1 MATNK
6 RSLSVIAPKNC
17 ENYSVNLSCQVCIM
31 SKPKSP
37 FTRAQ
42 LLPQEETLEVS
53 KQRGNLYIGIP
64 KEAYFQEKR
73 ICLTP
78 DAVNAIVNNGHRVL
92 IENGAGDEA
101 GFSDNDYSEAGAE
114 LTSDKNKVFGC
125 PMVLKVEPP
134 TLEELELI
142 KPKTVLISALQLKTR
157 QKSYFDAL
165 AKKKITALAFEFL
178 KDEDHSYP
186 AVKALSEI
194 AGTASVLIAAELMVN
209 AKKGNGLL
217 FGNISGVPPIEVVV
231 IGAGT
236 VGEFAVRS
244 ALGLGANVKVFD
256 SSITKLRTIQTNV
269 GRILYTST
277 IQPKNLMK
285 ALLRCDVAIGAVR
298 GQNRAPI
305 LVTEEMVRNMKKGA
319 VIIDVCVDMGGCF
332 ETTEM
337 TSHDNPTVIKHE
349 VIHYGVPN
357 IPARYPKTASVSI
370 SNIFTPYILEIA
382 ESGGLENA
390 IRFDNGLKNG
400 LYFYRGILT
409 NKAVADWFD
418 MPYSDLNLLIF

>member
-1 MATNK
+1 MPN
-6 RSLSVIAPKNC
+6 
-17 ENYSVNLSCQVCIM
+17 
-31 SKPKSP
+31 PKSP
-37 FTRAQ
+37 FTKSQ
-42 LLPQEETLEVS
+42 LLPQEETLEIARQ
-53 KQRGNLYIGIP
+53 KGELFIGIP

-78 DAVNAIVNNGHRVL
+78 DAVNAIVSNGHRVL
-92 IENGAGDEA
+92 MEKGAGEEA
-101 GFSDNDYSEAGAE
+101 GFTDTDYSEAGAQI
-114 LTSDKNKVFGC
+114 TSDTKKVFGC
-125 PMVLKVEPP
+125 PLVLKVEPP
-134 TLEELELI
+134 TLKELELI
-142 KPKTVLISALQLKTR
+142 NPKTVLISALQLKTR
-157 QKSYFDAL
+157 KIEYFETL
-165 AKKKITALAFEFL
+165 AKKKITALAFEFI
-178 KDEDHSYP
+178 KDEDQSYP
-186 AVKALSEI
+186 LVKALSEI

-209 AKKGNGLL
+209 AAQGNGLL

-231 IGAGT
+231 IGAGA

-256 SSITKLRTIQTNV
+256 SSITKLRTIQTHV

-277 IQPKNLMK
+277 LQPKNLMK

-298 GQNRAPI
+298 GHNRAPI
-305 LVTEEMVRNMKKGA
+305 LVTEDMVRKMKKGA

-337 TSHDNPTVIKHE
+337 TSHDSPTVIKHD

-357 IPARYPKTASVSI
+357 IPARYPKTASISI
-370 SNIFTPYILEIA
+370 SNIFTPYLLEIA

-390 IRFDNGLKNG
+390 IRFDDGLKNG

-409 NKAVADWFD
+409 SKAISDWFD
-418 MPYSDLNLLIF
+418 LPYSDLNLLIF

>member
-1 MATNK
+1 
-6 RSLSVIAPKNC
+6 
-17 ENYSVNLSCQVCIM
+17 M

-42 LLPQEETLEVS
+42 LLPQEETLEIS
-53 KQRGNLYIGIP
+53 KQKGELFIGIP

-78 DAVNAIVNNGHRVL
+78 DAVNAIINNGHRVL
-92 IENGAGDEA
+92 IENGAGTEA
-101 GFSDNDYSEAGAE
+101 GFSDKDYSEAGAE
-114 LTSDKNKVFGC
+114 MTTDKKKVFGC

-142 KPKTVLISALQLKTR
+142 NPKTVLISALQLKTR
-157 QKSYFDAL
+157 QKSYFETL
-165 AKKKITALAFEFL
+165 SKKKITALAFEFI

-217 FGNISGVPPIEVVV
+217 FGNISGVPPVEVVV

-236 VGEFAVRS
+236 VGEFATRS

-256 SSITKLRTIQTNV
+256 SSITKLRKIQTNV
-269 GRILYTST
+269 GSILYTST
-277 IQPKNLMK
+277 VQPKNLMK
-285 ALLRCDVAIGAVR
+285 ALRRCDVAIGAVR
-298 GQNRAPI
+298 GHNRAPVI
-305 LVTEEMVRNMKKGA
+305 VTDEMVRNMKKGA

-337 TSHDNPTVIKHE
+337 TSHDSPTFIKHD

-357 IPARYPKTASVSI
+357 IPARYPKTASISI
-370 SNIFTPYILEIA
+370 SNIFTPYLLEMA
-382 ESGGLENA
+382 EGGGLENA

-409 NKAVADWFD
+409 SKAVADWFD
-418 MPYSDLNLLIF
+418 MPYSDINLIIF